1 MLDALNLL
9 PYNIYYTF
17 ELNSIIK
24 LNGRTCYL
32 WKDSLYT
39 LVNVKLLTTS

>member
-9 PYNIYYTF
+9 PYNIYYNS
-17 ELNSIIK
+17 ELNSLIK
-24 LNGRTCYL
+24 LYGHTCYL

-39 LVNVKLLTTS
+39 LLK